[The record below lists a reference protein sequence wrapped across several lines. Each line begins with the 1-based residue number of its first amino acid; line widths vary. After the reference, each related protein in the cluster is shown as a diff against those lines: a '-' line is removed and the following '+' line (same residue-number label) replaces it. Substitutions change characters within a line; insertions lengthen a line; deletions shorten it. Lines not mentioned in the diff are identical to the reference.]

1 MTKVLAS
8 QKFQGHA
15 RRFEDFGLKHKL
27 AVFVRGQTR
36 LNKRMPNLDST
47 HQLAG
52 YARHVVD
59 ERPPLVV
66 KALACLVGSEPLR
79 IACIRTRLVL
89 VERSEVLQ
97 FGLGFRW
104 MSVWGLFG

>member
-1 MTKVLAS
+1 VQGTSISARKLTGRGFSRTGGAEQRMTKVLAS

-36 LNKRMPNLDST
+36 LNKRVHNLDST

-59 ERPPLVV
+59 KRPPLVP
-66 KALACLVGSEPLR
+66 KP
-79 IACIRTRLVL
+79 
-89 VERSEVLQ
+89 
-97 FGLGFRW
+97 
-104 MSVWGLFG
+104 